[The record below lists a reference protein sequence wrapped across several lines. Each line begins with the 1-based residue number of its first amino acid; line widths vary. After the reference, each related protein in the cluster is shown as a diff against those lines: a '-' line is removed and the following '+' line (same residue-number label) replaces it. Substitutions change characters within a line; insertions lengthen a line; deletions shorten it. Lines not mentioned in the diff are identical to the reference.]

1 MESQIGCPDPH
12 PGKRLASD
20 AAPDQN
26 FWSADISQKFL
37 QNKKTGTNVLKKFL
51 AVGDSPRVTQR
62 IISSRLLNHPP
73 LEISHRQTPNGH
85 WRDVR
90 SWG

>member
-26 FWSADISQKFL
+26 FWSADISQKFCKT
-37 QNKKTGTNVLKKFL
+37 KKP
-51 AVGDSPRVTQR
+51 D
-62 IISSRLLNHPP
+62 
-73 LEISHRQTPNGH
+73 
-85 WRDVR
+85 
-90 SWG
+90 

>member
-26 FWSADISQKFL
+26 FWSADTSQKFL
-37 QNKKTGTNVLKKFL
+37 QNKKKP
-51 AVGDSPRVTQR
+51 D
-62 IISSRLLNHPP
+62 
-73 LEISHRQTPNGH
+73 
-85 WRDVR
+85 
-90 SWG
+90 

>member
-37 QNKKTGTNVLKKFL
+37 QNKKTGLMF
-51 AVGDSPRVTQR
+51 
-62 IISSRLLNHPP
+62 
-73 LEISHRQTPNGH
+73 
-85 WRDVR
+85 
-90 SWG
+90 

>member
-37 QNKKTGTNVLKKFL
+37 QNKKSDRCSKK
-51 AVGDSPRVTQR
+51 VSGR
-62 IISSRLLNHPP
+62 
-73 LEISHRQTPNGH
+73 
-85 WRDVR
+85 W
-90 SWG
+90 